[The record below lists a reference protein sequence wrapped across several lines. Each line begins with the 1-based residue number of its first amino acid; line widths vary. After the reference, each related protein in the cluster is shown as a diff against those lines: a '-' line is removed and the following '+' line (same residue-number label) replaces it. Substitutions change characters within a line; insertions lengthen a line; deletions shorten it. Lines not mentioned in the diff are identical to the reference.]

1 MFQFANLFE
10 ITAFLNYDFVTKHSP
25 CLFKATLLVIQ
36 DLDIF
41 YFAIPE
47 LVFMMLIV
55 PKLKLFTYSNLI
67 SNLNIYLPK
76 ILTVFLT
83 QKFCV
88 SVLGL
93 VKINHLLM
101 VLKIQCDYENF
112 LYSFYNFFY

>member
-10 ITAFLNYDFVTKHSP
+10 ITAFLSYDFVTKHSP
-25 CLFKATLLVIQ
+25 CLSKATLLVTQ
-36 DLDIF
+36 DPDIF

-47 LVFMMLIV
+47 LVFMMFIA
-55 PKLKLFTYSNLI
+55 PKLKLFTYSNSI
-67 SNLNIYLPK
+67 SNLNTYLPK
-76 ILTVFLT
+76 ILTISLT

-101 VLKIQCDYENF
+101 HPKILCDYEHF

>member
-10 ITAFLNYDFVTKHSP
+10 TTAFLNYDFVIKHSR
-25 CLFKATLLVIQ
+25 CLSEATLLVTQ
-36 DLDIF
+36 DPDIF
-41 YFAIPE
+41 YFAIPG
-47 LVFMMLIV
+47 LVFMMLIA

-101 VLKIQCDYENF
+101 LLKIY
-112 LYSFYNFFY
+112 